1 LVKCP
6 KCGGEVVN
14 PFKTWS
20 VVSKLSKTAE
30 RPNFTVGLYE
40 CPNCGA
46 KFRATIGEDRAS
58 IKGMI
63 ERIRGIEGELMQVL
77 KNLREKIKALES
89 ERASLL
95 AEIEELKKEAE
106 AKASALES
114 EIILLRQEVKALKE
128 LLSEAE

>member
-1 LVKCP
+1 LARCP
-6 KCGGEVVN
+6 KCGGEVAS

-20 VVSKLSKTAE
+20 VVSKPGKAAE
-30 RPNFTVGLYE
+30 RSKFTMGLCE

-46 KFRATIGEDRAS
+46 KFRAMIEEERVS

-63 ERIRGIEGELMQVL
+63 ERIRGIEGELVQVL

-106 AKASALES
+106 ARASKLES
-114 EIILLRQEVKALKE
+114 EITTLRQEVKALKE